1 MAPVSDESLRSELQR
16 FARETL
22 HNELSAMETRLKAA
36 MREHFHPARRTSD
49 SESSEMHAPRTSIE
63 SIGELSE
70 GGLWAEHPS
79 LALGP
84 QHQWI
89 QRGRRMSIA
98 SSETSRGSKPSRKM
112 NAEGYVAFRQDG
124 ASRDPSREPQDNL
137 SAAQKAEQNFDPAR
151 RTVQFSPEDAHQ
163 SRYRQAGGSRY
174 SFDFTST
181 VDILDWRNH
190 TQRDQSSSIKPSL
203 FSNSSTTTLVDSENE
218 EHERTWNAYV
228 NTRLAMTSGVA
239 IILNVILIGIE
250 TDYMARNWVAQPPKV
265 CGILENVFCFYFLV
279 ELVYRIYRGGFA
291 FFQGGWNLFDTLTV
305 ALQVLEVLTS
315 EISWAFVADYHNR
328 LASSHVG
335 VVRMMRVFRLIRV
348 MRFIRIL
355 SAFSA
360 LRMMVVSIMDSVRSL
375 VWTIVLILLAM
386 FITSVYFTQMVT
398 DHKVSQMDKTT
409 VEERARM
416 MNLEDPRLLEFY
428 GTLDRTMLTL
438 YQTISEGIH
447 WDAAMEPL
455 RVHCSAWM
463 PVSFSLYVAF
473 VTFAMLNVITGV
485 FVESAIQTAN
495 EDKKKVL
502 LDNMRSVFQDADMD
516 NSGSITWDEF
526 KSQLENPQLQSF
538 LGAVDLDLREAEN
551 LFHLLDVHGRKE
563 IDFDDFV
570 SGAMKIHGFA
580 KAIDLATFMHEFIRH
595 EKRVEKGL
603 DLLYGQL
610 KFLEHSSSPL
620 WASTTA
626 P

>member
-1 MAPVSDESLRSELQR
+1 
-16 FARETL
+16 
-22 HNELSAMETRLKAA
+22 
-36 MREHFHPARRTSD
+36 
-49 SESSEMHAPRTSIE
+49 
-63 SIGELSE
+63 
-70 GGLWAEHPS
+70 
-79 LALGP
+79 
-84 QHQWI
+84 
-89 QRGRRMSIA
+89 
-98 SSETSRGSKPSRKM
+98 
-112 NAEGYVAFRQDG
+112 
-124 ASRDPSREPQDNL
+124 
-137 SAAQKAEQNFDPAR
+137 
-151 RTVQFSPEDAHQ
+151 
-163 SRYRQAGGSRY
+163 
-174 SFDFTST
+174 
-181 VDILDWRNH
+181 
-190 TQRDQSSSIKPSL
+190 
-203 FSNSSTTTLVDSENE
+203 
-218 EHERTWNAYV
+218 
-228 NTRLAMTSGVA
+228 
-239 IILNVILIGIE
+239 
-250 TDYMARNWVAQPPKV
+250 
-265 CGILENVFCFYFLV
+265 
-279 ELVYRIYRGGFA
+279 VYRIYRGGFA